1 MTSANWAG
9 NYFYRASALHRPTS
23 IAEVQEFVAAA
34 QQVKALGSR
43 HSFNDVADSDGVQL
57 SLADM
62 PTELTI
68 NAAERTV
75 TVNAGARYGDF
86 AEQLA
91 AKAGRVP
98 TVATAPETGLEK
110 QLTRLLLAAL
120 VIAGL
125 VVAVLEGGSWF
136 QADPA
141 AWSVAGNPWVLALLA
156 CLGASQ
162 GAELLR
168 RRLD

>member
-1 MTSANWAG
+1 MSK
-9 NYFYRASALHRPTS
+9 HRDIDFFKHP
-23 IAEVQEFVAAA
+23 
-34 QQVKALGSR
+34 
-43 HSFNDVADSDGVQL
+43 
-57 SLADM
+57 
-62 PTELTI
+62 
-68 NAAERTV
+68 AAEREWQ
-75 TVNAGARYGDF
+75 AQEAALRAAREGRAPADARDAAYRHIDATLRADDAIGLPADF
-86 AEQLA
+86 AEQIA
-91 AKAGRVP
+91 AKAGPAP
-98 TVATAPETGLEK
+98 TAATAPETGLEK

-162 GAELLR
+162 GAEWLR
-168 RRLD
+168 RRLG

>member
-1 MTSANWAG
+1 MSK
-9 NYFYRASALHRPTS
+9 HRD
-23 IAEVQEFVAAA
+23 IDFF
-34 QQVKALGSR
+34 R
-43 HSFNDVADSDGVQL
+43 HPD
-57 SLADM
+57 
-62 PTELTI
+62 
-68 NAAERTV
+68 AEREWQ
-75 TVNAGARYGDF
+75 AQERAMHAARTGEPAADDARTRAYRQIDAALRADDAIALPADF

-168 RRLD
+168 RRWD

>member
-1 MTSANWAG
+1 MSK
-9 NYFYRASALHRPTS
+9 HRDIDFFKHP
-23 IAEVQEFVAAA
+23 AAA
-34 QQVKALGSR
+34 REWQAQEAAMHAARTGEPAADDARTRAYRQIDAALR
-43 HSFNDVADSDGVQL
+43 ADDAIAL
-57 SLADM
+57 PA
-62 PTELTI
+62 
-68 NAAERTV
+68 
-75 TVNAGARYGDF
+75 DF

-125 VVAVLEGGSWF
+125 IVAVLEGGSWF

>member
-1 MTSANWAG
+1 LHAAREG
-9 NYFYRASALHRPTS
+9 RAPADARDAAYRHIDAALR
-23 IAEVQEFVAAA
+23 
-34 QQVKALGSR
+34 
-43 HSFNDVADSDGVQL
+43 ADDAIGL
-57 SLADM
+57 PA
-62 PTELTI
+62 
-68 NAAERTV
+68 
-75 TVNAGARYGDF
+75 DF

-91 AKAGRVP
+91 AKAGPVP
-98 TVATAPETGLEK
+98 TATTAPETGLEK

-136 QADPA
+136 HADPA

-162 GAELLR
+162 GAEWLR
-168 RRLD
+168 RRWG